1 MSNMNALNML
11 TSRSNMVLEDEISEG
26 LQSLPMESPMN
37 TDKFIIRRQY
47 LNQDQQYQLIQKQ

>member
-37 TDKFIIRRQY
+37 ADKFIIRRQY
-47 LNQDQQYQLIQKQ
+47 LNQD